1 MIVFFIV
8 LYVVLGLCFSDN
20 AVSFL
25 REVFWPVSF
34 ALKNWDLTQWFLLV
48 ALMIVAV
55 IGFLFSPLGKRFT
68 EWRTRQVQSSLARNR
83 RDQSSP
89 GA

>member
-1 MIVFFIV
+1 MRAFIV
-8 LYVVLGLCFSDN
+8 VYVLFGLLFADSSAN
-20 AVSFL
+20 FL

-34 ALKNWDLTQWFLLV
+34 ALRNWDLTQWFLLV

-68 EWRTRQVQSSLARNR
+68 EWRTRQVQARLARNL